1 MTHPFGSADISIIHR
16 KSAIFAI
23 SENTDIDFFESLK
36 IILIN
41 MVTILMM
48 ASKLA
53 TPGLL
58 K

>member
-1 MTHPFGSADISIIHR
+1 MTYPLGSADISIIHR
-16 KSAIFAI
+16 KSVIFAI

-48 ASKLA
+48 TAKLA